1 MSSEGGNVKIAEV
14 SQVAACC
21 LVGLACLGL
30 AWWLLRSGEILSPV
44 AATVGSGLDG
54 GKSDGVQE
62 PRVLESG
69 EPEWL
74 EHLRHGREIRL
85 LVDQSEVAVSQSLG
99 NVGLLPAE
107 KAQVRQA
114 IVSRVEA
121 FERRMNM
128 HYDKQGWSSIEV
140 QRLEEIKAMALL
152 KRYKAYGE
160 AFERGDYFLIP
171 DGAPEPS
178 IGEGCVALNL
188 GVTCVGRPC
197 RVVIV
202 IDKSAEGIEAI
213 GDEQAK
219 RQAAYVAL
227 VAYRFN
233 ELPDAV
239 RAEMARRFRSNR
251 PEDASWIKKNF
262 PAGVVLD
269 AATNTMR
276 PK

>member
-1 MSSEGGNVKIAEV
+1 MESANRNRT
-14 SQVAACC
+14 AACC
-21 LVGLACLGL
+21 LAGLACLGL
-30 AWWLLRSGEILSPV
+30 AWWLLRSGEILSLV
-44 AATVGSGLDG
+44 AATVGG
-54 GKSDGVQE
+54 GREAGNSDGVQE
-62 PRVLESG
+62 PWVLESDD
-69 EPEWL
+69 PKWL
-74 EHLRHGREIRL
+74 EHLRQGREIRL
-85 LVDQSEVAVSQSLG
+85 LVGQSEVAVSQSLG
-99 NVGLLPAE
+99 SVGLLPAE

-128 HYDKQGWSSIEV
+128 HYDKQDWPSIEM

-152 KRYKAYGE
+152 MRYKAYGE

-171 DGAPEPS
+171 DGEPEPS

-188 GVTCVGRPC
+188 GATCAGRPC
-197 RVVIV
+197 RIMIV
-202 IDKSAEGIEAI
+202 INKSVEGIDAI
-213 GDEQAK
+213 SEEQAK

-227 VAYRFN
+227 VAYQFN
-233 ELPDAV
+233 EMPDAV
-239 RAEMARRFRSNR
+239 RAEMALRFRANR